1 MSRLRACVLFSVVAS
16 LGVAACSTSEGDP
29 TSDGGTVVLPDGAV
43 VDRDGALVDA
53 GKNPDPDADI
63 PFDPDSGEVDSGGAC
78 APDDPTAVARVDGYM
93 DKLQNPPPAGA
104 VRDEAAAAIVKACEV
119 FGPSPSAN
127 AGFKKEHCYAHLV
140 ASISKESGY
149 NAKVTVKDGYAT
161 RSVGGMTANDP
172 VVGLLQIRFSSTVH
186 EMVALGA
193 LDRLACVGCPIPA
206 SVTQHASEAGNSAFW
221 AVSGPSQNM
230 SLMQNVA
237 CNVGMG
243 AWYYYVASQGN
254 GKASAVTYPDQYC
267 GGAGTGGNVIT
278 GLLSHL
284 NGFEGGRGLVAN
296 QAALSALQGT
306 NPGGYGYVTEIKTS
320 FDAMIGPVSG
330 THPFFLKLA
339 PEPSRHCK

>member
-1 MSRLRACVLFSVVAS
+1 MTRLRARLLLSVVAS
-16 LGVAACSTSEGDP
+16 LGVVACSTSEGEP
-29 TSDGGTVVLPDGAV
+29 SGDGGTVVLPDGAV
-43 VDRDGALVDA
+43 VDRDGALVD
-53 GKNPDPDADI
+53 GGGNPDPDADV
-63 PFDPDSGEVDSGGAC
+63 PFDPDAGVDSGGAC
-78 APDDPTAVARVDGYM
+78 APDDPAAVALVDGYM
-93 DKLQNPPPAGA
+93 DKLKNPPPAGA
-104 VRDEAAAAIVKACEV
+104 VRDEAAVAIVKACEV
-119 FGPSPSAN
+119 FGPSAAAN
-127 AGFKKEHCYAHLV
+127 PGFTKEHCYAHLV

-206 SVTQHASEAGNSAFW
+206 SVTQHASEAGNSAYW
-221 AVSGPSQNM
+221 AVTGPSQNM

-243 AWYYYVASQGN
+243 AWYYYIAAQGN

-267 GGAGTGGNVIT
+267 GGAGTGGNLIT

-284 NGFEGGRGLVAN
+284 KGFEGGRGLVAN
-296 QAALSALQGT
+296 QGALNALQST
-306 NPGGYGYVTEIKTS
+306 DSGGYSYVTEIKTS
-320 FDAMIGPVSG
+320 WDAMIGPVSG

-339 PEPSRHCK
+339 PEPARHCK